1 MVRSLWSGVSGLNAH
16 QTRMDVIG
24 NNIANVNTYGFKAS
38 RTSFSDVYYQAKKSA
53 TGGTTTFAG
62 NNESA
67 VGYGVEVSSI
77 DKDMSTS
84 SFQTTNRT
92 LDLAIT
98 GDGFFMTATI
108 DDMRNVDSVNYT
120 RYGSFGVDS
129 AGNLVNTLNRFVLGT
144 NNNGTYTQKE
154 MDDKTPAQDPMDL
167 ETINVNDR
175 IWEAFRRYT
184 EIDFTDVPRIY
195 KGSPETVGGYTL
207 FEDTTGGNTTY
218 YIKDGDDYYALGTTM
233 PSGGTINKDMTANP
247 PTLTYSYVDTNGT
260 TQTQNLT
267 AAANAPANAKEVL
280 NGDRTIYEGTDP
292 YDSTNKVAYDRDLT
306 TFSQLNA
313 TTGEVEAKPGVYYS
327 EKLLNDDIQRDLM
340 NGTNNVV
347 PAAGTNDFILRSDYV
362 LYYVGGKYVNNQGV
376 EYDPEVGAYVDDDK
390 NYYNYE
396 VVTHVDDQG
405 NVTKTHTYTRLK
417 NGDDGKP
424 KRVAD
429 PNANPAESLMTD
441 SGHGFNGVNGAPFV
455 VDTAPNGVFEYD
467 DTTKAFQTQ
476 DAFGNTIFAN
486 MKMRPLSYGDLSGF
500 SVGVDGSLTA
510 TYADEIKILGR
521 VELATFDN
529 PEGLDQIGE
538 TAFAEST
545 NSGEPRVKSPGTM
558 GAGKTSQTKLEM
570 SNVNLANEFSD
581 MIVTQRGFQANARII
596 TTSDSMLE
604 ELVNMKR

>member
-84 SFQTTNRT
+84 SFQSTNRT
-92 LDLAIT
+92 LDVAIS
-98 GDGFFMTATI
+98 GDGFFMTATV
-108 DDMRNVDSVNYT
+108 DDMRNIESVNFT

-154 MDDKTPAQDPMDL
+154 MDDKTPAQDPTAL

-175 IWEAFRRYT
+175 IWDAFRRYT
-184 EIDFTDVPRIY
+184 EIDYKDISKIY
-195 KGSPETVGGYTL
+195 KGTTTTTPGTGGGAATTT
-207 FEDTTGGNTTY
+207 TTGR
-218 YIKDGDDYYALGTTM
+218 
-233 PSGGTINKDMTANP
+233 S
-247 PTLTYSYVDTNGT
+247 
-260 TQTQNLT
+260 
-267 AAANAPANAKEVL
+267 
-280 NGDRTIYEGTDP
+280 IYEGVDP
-292 YDSTNKVAYDRDLT
+292 YDTTNTIAYDRDLSKIT
-306 TFSQLNA
+306 NG
-313 TTGEVEAKPGVYYS
+313 TGDTPPVYQS
-327 EKLLNDDIQRDLM
+327 EKQLDDAIQAELRGTPATPALLGNQ
-340 NGTNNVV
+340 NVV
-347 PAAGTNDFILRSDYV
+347 LRSDYV

-376 EYDPEVGAYVDDDK
+376 EYDPEVGAYMDSDGY
-390 NYYNYE
+390 YYNYQ
-396 VVTHVDDQG
+396 VVTHIDDQG
-405 NVTKTHTYTRLK
+405 NITKTHTYTRLA
-417 NGDDGKP
+417 NDPATGKP
-424 KRVAD
+424 TTNTAIGTAPD
-429 PNANPAESLMTD
+429 ATPDAA
-441 SGHGFNGVNGAPFV
+441 HGVNGV
-455 VDTAPNGVFEYD
+455 DGTGYQIDTAAALNGPFTYD
-467 DTTKAFQTQ
+467 ETLKAFTTQ
-476 DAFGNTIFAN
+476 DALGNTIFAN
-486 MKMRPLSYGDLSGF
+486 MKMRPLSYGDLEGF

-510 TYADEIKILGR
+510 TYASEIKILAR
-521 VELATFDN
+521 IELSTFDN

-538 TAFAEST
+538 TAFAESV

-558 GAGKTSQTKLEM
+558 GAGKTQQTKLEM